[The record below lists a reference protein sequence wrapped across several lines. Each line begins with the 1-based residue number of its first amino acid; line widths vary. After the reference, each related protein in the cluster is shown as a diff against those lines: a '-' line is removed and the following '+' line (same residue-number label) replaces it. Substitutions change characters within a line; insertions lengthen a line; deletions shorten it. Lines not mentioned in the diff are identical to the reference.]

1 MVTNNVI
8 VNRDLP
14 LVWKKIEAEFCKNF
28 SCRPEELSGR
38 KITTKTNNYYGKP
51 INITQAV
58 AGYNPRE
65 SITIQSI
72 NSSDVVSSTYSVE
85 AVDASSTRV
94 TLSVAGSNN
103 KSVLRTWNYW
113 LMSLP
118 VLRSGTKKRL
128 SMQLSRLKSLIEN
141 EGTH

>member
-8 VNRDLP
+8 VNKDLS

-28 SCRPEELSGR
+28 NCRPEELSGR
-38 KITTKTNNYYGKP
+38 KVTTKTNNYYGDP
-51 INITQAV
+51 INVTQVV
-58 AGYNPRE
+58 ADINPRE

-72 NSSDVVSSTYSVE
+72 NGGDVVSSAYKVE
-85 AVDASSTRV
+85 AVDESSTRV

-103 KSVLRTWNYW
+103 TSVLRSWNYW

-118 VLRSGTKKRL
+118 VLRSGTRKRL
-128 SMQLSRLKSLIEN
+128 SMQLSRLKTLIEN